1 MSSPKNSPKL
11 SKRFITNHLEVA
23 HQIHIG
29 IAQELLAIIYSMDH
43 FLGDPKTDLHARTQV
58 RRIRFAANDLLK
70 RIYSELYELR
80 MPIVEPVSISAT
92 DLSPREVQLLGIL
105 PTGKSNE
112 EIALELMV
120 SVATIKTHLS
130 GLYRKLDVKNRTQA
144 ISVAR
149 HRGLIG

>member
-1 MSSPKNSPKL
+1 
-11 SKRFITNHLEVA
+11 
-23 HQIHIG
+23 
-29 IAQELLAIIYSMDH
+29 
-43 FLGDPKTDLHARTQV
+43 
-58 RRIRFAANDLLK
+58 
-70 RIYSELYELR
+70 
-80 MPIVEPVSISAT
+80 
-92 DLSPREVQLLGIL
+92 VQLLGIL

-112 EIALELMV
+112 EIAVELMV